1 MSTQAVGDAAQ
12 SSSATNETNATIAAS
27 ATSES
32 NATSLID
39 ESQLAGLPLNGRSY
53 SQLATLQAGVSD
65 PSSGS
70 ASRGGGSGS
79 LTVAGGRSTSNVFL
93 LDGTNIMN
101 LDNQVPRSAAGV
113 QLGSDAVL
121 QVRVFSAH
129 YGAQY
134 GRGSGGI
141 LNSITQSGTPEF
153 HGTFFEFFRNSKLDA
168 RNFFDPG
175 PEPTPFKRNQFGF
188 TVTGPIVKDRTF
200 LMGSFEGLRDRLTET
215 NIDFFP
221 DALARQ
227 GIITNAAGEVI
238 QTVEVHP
245 EVRPYLELYP
255 LPNAGSLGRGIGEN
269 AAPQFLPTN
278 EFFFTLRVDHRI
290 SDGDSFFVRYTF
302 DDATGSSTQPAFLFQ
317 TATESRQQYLT
328 LVESH
333 IFNPSVLNSFRFGFT
348 RPVEA
353 IDNVANIEVPSDLFF
368 LPGAPGFGQ
377 LNAPGLSPLGPSPSF
392 PETKVMNTFQ
402 FADDL
407 LIQRGAH
414 ALKMGVQVHRY
425 RWDVASSSYKASAWS
440 FTSLESFIRGGREA
454 RG

>member
-1 MSTQAVGDAAQ
+1 MPAQAAGATLAALRGNVKDQTGTPVPEATVMVKSLGTELGRAASSSANTHTNTITNEEGQFEILQLPPGTYAIHVSRPGFQSQTQQGLELRAGQAASLDFLLAANSGSANASFQDSPKQDPPPQGAASDEAQ
-12 SSSATNETNATIAAS
+12 SSSATSETNTTGE
-27 ATSES
+27 TSET

-53 SQLATLQAGVSD
+53 SQLATLQDGVSD

-113 QLGSDAVL
+113 QLGSDAVF

-129 YGAQY
+129 YRAEY

-153 HGTFFEFFRNSKLDA
+153 HGSFFEFFRNSKLDA

-188 TVTGPIVKDRTF
+188 TVTGPVVKDRTF

-221 DALARQ
+221 DELARQ
-227 GIITNAAGEVI
+227 GMITNAAGEVI

-245 EVRPYLELYP
+245 EAKPYLELYP
-255 LPNAGSLGRGIGEN
+255 LPNSRPVGRGIGEN

-278 EFFFTLRVDHRI
+278 ENFFTLRVDHRI
-290 SDGDSFFVRYTF
+290 SERDSFFARYTF
-302 DDATGSSTQPAFLFQ
+302 DDATGF
-317 TATESRQQYLT
+317 
-328 LVESH
+328 
-333 IFNPSVLNSFRFGFT
+333 
-348 RPVEA
+348 
-353 IDNVANIEVPSDLFF
+353 
-368 LPGAPGFGQ
+368 
-377 LNAPGLSPLGPSPSF
+377 
-392 PETKVMNTFQ
+392 
-402 FADDL
+402 DDAG
-407 LIQRGAH
+407 RAG
-414 ALKMGVQVHRY
+414 KWER
-425 RWDVASSSYKASAWS
+425 RW
-440 FTSLESFIRGGREA
+440 
-454 RG
+454 